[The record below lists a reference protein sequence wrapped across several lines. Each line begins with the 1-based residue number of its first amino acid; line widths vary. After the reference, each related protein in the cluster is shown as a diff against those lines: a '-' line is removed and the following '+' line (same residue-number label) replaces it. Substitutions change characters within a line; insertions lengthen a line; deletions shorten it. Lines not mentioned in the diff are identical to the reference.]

1 MATDPNREVSLEELE
16 AKYLKYVEDKLDYIQ
31 SALSSPEY
39 VAKASHTVQTMIEL
53 KGRIDGL
60 RKKAVAGKL
69 TLGEAIQHF
78 KTEKKKR
85 KPRRR
90 KVPTRYERIIKNFL

>member
-1 MATDPNREVSLEELE
+1 MTVDLNREVTLEELE

-31 SALSSPEY
+31 SALNSVECLG
-39 VAKASHTVQTMIEL
+39 KARSTVQNMIEL
-53 KGRIDGL
+53 KSRLDGL

-78 KTEKKKR
+78 RVEKKKR

-90 KVPTRYERIIKNFL
+90 KVLTRYERVIKNFL

>member
-1 MATDPNREVSLEELE
+1 MTVDLNREITLEELE
-16 AKYLKYVEDKLDYIQ
+16 VKYLKYVEDKLDYLQ
-31 SALSSPEY
+31 SALSNLEY
-39 VAKASHTVQTMIEL
+39 LEKARYSVQNMIEL
-53 KGRIDGL
+53 KSRLEGL

-78 KTEKKKR
+78 KVEKKKR

-90 KVPTRYERIIKNFL
+90 KVLNRYERIIKNFL